1 MEYAFLSGQKELE
14 INAGY
19 LTQRR
24 QLVNYEIFKAIKNNH
39 THYYQKPKFVLKK
52 MRHCQLATTC
62 FGIPGSRKKEGK
74 RIDIH

>member
-39 THYYQKPKFVLKK
+39 THYYQKPKFV
-52 MRHCQLATTC
+52 
-62 FGIPGSRKKEGK
+62 
-74 RIDIH
+74 